1 MVCKIISGKDIRG
14 ALNYN
19 EQKVMEGKATLIQA
33 NGFLKE
39 PEELS
44 FYDKLNRFT
53 DLHALNRRTKTNTLH
68 VSLNFDTSEHLDRGT
83 LGQIASAYMTQIG
96 FGDQP
101 YLVYQHRDA
110 AHQHVHIVTTLISNN
125 GKRIPIHYL
134 GKNASEKARKEIEKE
149 YGLVQAEAAKAKL
162 SVNPELGGELTKPHL
177 QKAIYGKSETKRS
190 ISNVVRTITRNYKY
204 SSLAELNAVLR
215 LYNVTADRGS
225 ERSQM
230 YAKKGL
236 LYSLIDENGN
246 RIGIPIKASS
256 IAGKPTLKYLEKQF
270 TLNETLC
277 LSLKDSV
284 KKKID
289 DVLAQTRI
297 STKEQFRKSL
307 KENNVEVIYRT
318 NAERRTYGITFVDHN
333 SKTVFNGSDLGKTY
347 GANPILERLAKNGE
361 SSETI
366 KPPGQINIKPV
377 EKLSRKDFSE
387 FYEARIKNIPNQ
399 DPLKDLL
406 KSEDKGHGVVP
417 ESAMQHRKRRRKRR
431 KI

>member
-39 PEELS
+39 SEALS
-44 FYDKLNRFT
+44 FYEKLNRFT
-53 DLHALNRRTKTNTLH
+53 DLHTLNRRTKTNTLH
-68 VSLNFDTSEHLDRGT
+68 VSLNFDTSENLDRET
-83 LGQIASAYMTQIG
+83 LGQIASAYMTWIG

-101 YLVYQHRDA
+101 YLVYQHHDA
-110 AHQHVHIVTTLISNN
+110 AHQHVHIVATLIRNN

-162 SVNPELGGELTKPHL
+162 SINPELGGELAKPNL
-177 QKAIYGKSETKRS
+177 QKAIYGKLETKRS
-190 ISNVVRTITRNYKY
+190 ISNIVRTITRNYKY
-204 SSLAELNAVLR
+204 TSLAELNAVLR

-225 ERSQM
+225 EGSQM

-236 LYSLIDENGN
+236 IYSLIEENEN

-270 TLNETLC
+270 TLNEALRQP
-277 LSLKDSV
+277 LKDSV
-284 KKKID
+284 KKKIEHA
-289 DVLAQTRI
+289 LAHTLI
-297 STKEQFRKSL
+297 STKEQFRKTL
-307 KENNVEVIYRT
+307 NENNVEVIYRT
-318 NAERRTYGITFVDHN
+318 NAEGRTYGITFVDHTT
-333 SKTVFNGSDLGKTY
+333 KAVFNGSDLGKTY
-347 GANPILERLAKNGE
+347 GANTMLERLANKPE
-361 SSETI
+361 PSEI
-366 KPPGQINIKPV
+366 AKPSGQVYLGSKP
-377 EKLSRKDFSE
+377 KLSRKEFSE
-387 FYEARIKNIPNQ
+387 FYEPRIKNIPNQ

-406 KSEDKGHGVVP
+406 KSEDRGLGVP
-417 ESAMQHRKRRRKRR
+417 ESAMLHRKRRRKRR